1 MGLTPTRVLCIIAV
15 MDELEQAKQRYEA
28 LLPSMTTIRRREF
41 RADLA
46 KFSHNCVYILNE
58 ISKEEVVCRQRRQI
72 TTKYNELVTY
82 YTNAVDM
89 LEKYVMFAHLSGG

>member
-1 MGLTPTRVLCIIAV
+1 
-15 MDELEQAKQRYEA
+15 MDELEQAKQRYQD
-28 LLPSMTTIRRREF
+28 LLPSMTAIRKREF

-46 KFSHNCVYILNE
+46 KFSHNCVNILNE
-58 ISKEEVVCRQRRQI
+58 ISKEEVVCRQRRQV

-82 YTNAVDM
+82 YVNAVDM